1 MLNAMYA
8 AGCVPAWQR
17 SSHTP
22 ARQVVAPT
30 GGIVRGWFP
39 SIKAQRMVAFESLLE
54 RDALYLFEFS
64 PAVANIQEQPFK
76 LQYACG
82 DVVRRYT
89 PDFALDL
96 HDGRTVIVEIKP
108 ENKLLQ
114 ADVAES
120 LRCIEAAFMRQGQ
133 VFRVLSDLTIR
144 TQPRLAN
151 LQQLYPKRRC
161 PLPETI
167 VFAIQHLAVS
177 PSRPHTLGELANA
190 LGNHLLALQAVAH
203 GAIGIDYSVAL
214 GPRSQVFWSGE
225 EVCHGLDYL

>member
-144 TQPRLAN
+144 TQPRLACQSASN
-151 LQQLYPKRRC
+151 FDQQTASKFDQANQPFFLRC
-161 PLPETI
+161 LN
-167 VFAIQHLAVS
+167 
-177 PSRPHTLGELANA
+177 R
-190 LGNHLLALQAVAH
+190 
-203 GAIGIDYSVAL
+203 
-214 GPRSQVFWSGE
+214 
-225 EVCHGLDYL
+225 